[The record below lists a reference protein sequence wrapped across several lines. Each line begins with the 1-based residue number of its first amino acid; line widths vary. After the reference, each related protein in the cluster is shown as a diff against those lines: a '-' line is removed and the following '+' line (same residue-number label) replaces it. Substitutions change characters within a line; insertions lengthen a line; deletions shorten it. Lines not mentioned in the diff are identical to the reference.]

1 MKKRGG
7 FAVIVIS
14 ELSDGLIQV
23 THQGLWDAATWTEI
37 DQCVQQQMATHASP
51 IYVVFNLTL
60 TVEVETDAFLDFLT
74 SPLFER
80 LGLAVLVARRAHL
93 RLSRELLAHHPDRDR
108 VQLRLMSN
116 QADAF
121 RALLDR
127 QAMARLNHYSATNSV
142 VR

>member
-1 MKKRGG
+1 
-7 FAVIVIS
+7 V
-14 ELSDGLIQV
+14 D
-23 THQGLWDAATWTEI
+23 
-37 DQCVQQQMATHASP
+37 
-51 IYVVFNLTL
+51 
-60 TVEVETDAFLDFLT
+60 TDAFLDFLT

-127 QAMARLNHYSATNSV
+127 QAMARLNHYAATNSV